1 MSFAFDPRFPI
12 AVLALATC
20 LSLALSLPLSG
31 AADEHPAPVLT
42 TIAETVEGIPGVLSL
57 LTGTVTPKRRSK
69 LSSRASGLIMEMRV
83 DAGAMVKKGE
93 ILMSLD
99 TRLSEITLELINGN
113 HPRRDRT

>member
-20 LSLALSLPLSG
+20 LSLALSLPLSLG

-57 LTGTVTPKRRSK
+57 TGTVTPKVCRSISATTMFSMLK
-69 LSSRASGLIMEMRV
+69 TQSPM
-83 DAGAMVKKGE
+83 
-93 ILMSLD
+93 
-99 TRLSEITLELINGN
+99 
-113 HPRRDRT
+113 